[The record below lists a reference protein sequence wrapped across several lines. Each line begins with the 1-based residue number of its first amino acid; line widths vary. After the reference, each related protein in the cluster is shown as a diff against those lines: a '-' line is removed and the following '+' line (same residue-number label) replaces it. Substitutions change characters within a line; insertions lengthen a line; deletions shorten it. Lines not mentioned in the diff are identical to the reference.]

1 MDGRSKIP
9 YLPADIIN
17 SILLQ
22 LPVKSLSRFK
32 SCCKSWHY
40 CIDDADF
47 IKSHL
52 RNSSVDISR
61 QKFVLVHLKPSP
73 STYNFEIVSTEASI
87 NADSKVVYLNIPE
100 FLINYIF
107 LQVFSCSGLV
117 FMTSYIPGYSMI
129 LFNPALGKYKLI
141 PNSLFSRKKRSRC
154 SDTSPI
160 FGFAYDF
167 VADDYKVICA
177 YYLINVYCNVVE
189 LYSVKNQ
196 CWRTI
201 QNTFPVSPDSYYQ
214 YLHSNQVSLNSVIH
228 RMSHNREV
236 ISFHLVDEKF
246 TVTAVPKACGEQPT
260 LHALGDGMCVFTTV
274 GEESLI
280 WSLEKDRWN
289 CINKFHTLPSLIG
302 MPIWPDVKP
311 YTVGLFL
318 FVKENGNILWRNH
331 DGPFIEYHVRK
342 NEYTEFKSI
351 QIPPLVSSKALYV
364 ESLVSLK
371 IPWD

>member
-32 SCCKSWHY
+32 SCCKSWHC

-73 STYNFEIVSTEASI
+73 STYKFEIVSTEASI
-87 NADSKVVYLNIPE
+87 NADSKVV
-100 FLINYIF
+100 
-107 LQVFSCSGLV
+107 
-117 FMTSYIPGYSMI
+117 PGYSMI

-177 YYLINVYCNVVE
+177 YYLIN
-189 LYSVKNQ
+189 
-196 CWRTI
+196 
-201 QNTFPVSPDSYYQ
+201 